1 MTPPA
6 RGGGEKHFRLIVPDK
21 NFEQDLALVNAVEQK
36 FELKIMCLIPV
47 YKTSEKIVTYNIN
60 KMLGYFRLKSMKPE
74 YPTIIT
80 NECAAGRIYE
90 QLGMFYASPLINTNL
105 SYEDYI
111 KFCYDPKKYFVPITG
126 KMYRKHWYRSPAA
139 TDFGFV
145 PTAMIEDVEISFPHD
160 NNFETAKER
169 WNFLVSHVNFNR
181 LIYVL
186 VNSNGAIPFKIM
198 KDFAALQGE
207 KLLFYYGEMFSF
219 PVAND
224 IIFANREKFVAS
236 GEAIENYF
244 DLVGWINREYKLG
257 GNLNGYQFEKGS
269 ES

>member
-1 MTPPA
+1 M
-6 RGGGEKHFRLIVPDK
+6 
-21 NFEQDLALVNAVEQK
+21 
-36 FELKIMCLIPV
+36 
-47 YKTSEKIVTYNIN
+47 
-60 KMLGYFRLKSMKPE
+60 
-74 YPTIIT
+74 
-80 NECAAGRIYE
+80 
-90 QLGMFYASPLINTNL
+90 
-105 SYEDYI
+105 
-111 KFCYDPKKYFVPITG
+111 
-126 KMYRKHWYRSPAA
+126 
-139 TDFGFV
+139 
-145 PTAMIEDVEISFPHD
+145 
-160 NNFETAKER
+160 
-169 WNFLVSHVNFNR
+169 
-181 LIYVL
+181 